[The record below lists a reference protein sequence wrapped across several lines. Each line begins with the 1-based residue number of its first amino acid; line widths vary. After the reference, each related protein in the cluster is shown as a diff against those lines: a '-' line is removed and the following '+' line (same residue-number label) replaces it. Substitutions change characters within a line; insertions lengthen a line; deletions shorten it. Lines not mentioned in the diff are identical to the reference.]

1 MEKIFEYDFTSNG
14 KYHVELYNNRIE
26 ITVEGTFNL
35 LVKKWI
41 NGTIIIPINK
51 ISAIEYTVDGD
62 ILEFVVSGMDH
73 NNSYKDKIR
82 SDNAIFVDSKED
94 ILMLKVLKELIC
106 DLL

>member
-26 ITVEGTFNL
+26 ITVDGTLKL
-35 LVKKWI
+35 LVKKGI

-62 ILEFVVSGMDH
+62 ILEFVVNGMSH
-73 NNSYKDKIR
+73 NDSYKDKIR
-82 SDNAIFVDSKED
+82 SDNVIFVDSKED
-94 ILMLKVLKELIC
+94 VLMLRALKGLIC

>member
-14 KYHVELYNNRIE
+14 KYHVELYKNRIE
-26 ITVEGTFNL
+26 ITVDGALNL
-35 LVKKWI
+35 LVKKGI

-62 ILEFVVSGMDH
+62 ILEFVVSGMSH
-73 NNSYKDKIR
+73 NDSYKDKIR
-82 SDNAIFVDSKED
+82 SDNVIFVDSKED
-94 ILMLKVLKELIC
+94 VLMLRALKGLIC